1 MKGYK
6 KRSKS
11 IIQLIDKIRDEG
23 AALDIDLP
31 TVVFCGNQSAG
42 KSSLIESISGIM
54 LPRSDGTCTR
64 CPTELRLSEGNSEE
78 WNCSISLQF
87 QVNSNGLPLTKPKDV
102 EFYNGITNIEDVE
115 MMVRRAQKAI
125 LNPDKNPSIYRD
137 YKFNDSS
144 LESRTKD
151 DEIENQAI
159 LSLAKDADP
168 QGERTIGVLTKPD
181 TIEAGCHDTWFQVL
195 NNRRYKLKLG
205 YYIIKNPTKQEL
217 DEKVTFKEARE
228 REKIFFKV
236 NSPWNT
242 ASASAKERMGVDRLS
257 EALSIR
263 LTELIEESLPSMR
276 EKVNELLDIAQK
288 ELAALPPPLSQNLKM
303 ELLISTWNM
312 SHLEEILCK
321 YHESLEAPL
330 NEEYLA
336 EFNETSDSKINQA
349 ISHLASIG
357 INTTKN
363 MLPSLLPGL
372 YDTKVR
378 KVFES
383 SAAYYR
389 LAQLRFGD
397 LVPMIIYRSLVQ
409 KFANSIEC
417 HLIQELGILDDD
429 SSHVLKK
436 LIEDPTTASKRIE
449 CDDRLKRLH
458 EVRKS
463 IIS

>member
-1 MKGYK
+1 MKGYER
-6 KRSKS
+6 RSKN
-11 IIQLIDKIRDEG
+11 IIQLIDKLRDEG

-64 CPTELRLSEGNSEE
+64 CPMELRLSEGNSEE

-87 QVNSNGLPLTKPKDV
+87 QVNSNGLPLTKPKEV

-115 MMVRRAQKAI
+115 M
-125 LNPDKNPSIYRD
+125 
-137 YKFNDSS
+137 
-144 LESRTKD
+144 

-195 NNRRYKLKLG
+195 NIRRYKLKLG

-228 REKIFFKV
+228 REKIFFKCQG
-236 NSPWNT
+236 T
-242 ASASAKERMGVDRLS
+242 
-257 EALSIR
+257 IR

-312 SHLEEILCK
+312 CHLEEILCK
-321 YHESLEAPL
+321 YHKSLEAPL
-330 NEEYLA
+330 NEEYLI

-349 ISHLASIG
+349 ISQLASIG

-449 CDDRLKRLH
+449 CNDRLKRLR

-463 IIS
+463 IFS